1 MPDASS
7 NVTGS
12 APDAT
17 AVKPKVVYVL
27 GAHRSGSTVLGVTLG
42 NCDGVFFAGEL
53 HSWLTRR
60 GLPSFGGEQ
69 GARLWQAIAEEVSGA
84 EELFGHDTQLYLDRS
99 SVVYRVHKWHRRRGL
114 RTPYR
119 RIYQDLYR
127 AIARQTGCERIV
139 DTSHYPLRALEL
151 QAIEGIELYLLFL
164 VRDPQGVVDSFS
176 PRYPESPSRPAFVT
190 NAQLWVT
197 HLLCLLAFRR
207 QPAARRMFVR
217 HEDFLADPAGV
228 LRQILDCTGSDAAI
242 PDLTALSTGSPLQG
256 NRFLKRSDVIAL
268 RGPGAPP
275 RRSLLT
281 KAMQFPF
288 KALFA
293 RLSPALVA
301 DPASGRAHATAAHSG
316 ADSLPSHG
324 PS

>member
-1 MPDASS
+1 MPDASPLK
-7 NVTGS
+7 
-12 APDAT
+12 A
-17 AVKPKVVYVL
+17 KVIYVL

-42 NCDGVFFAGEL
+42 NFDGVFFAGEL

-69 GARLWQAIAEEVSGA
+69 GARLWRAIAEEVPGA
-84 EELFGHDTQLYLDRS
+84 EQLFGHDTQLYLDRS
-99 SVVYRVHKWHRRRGL
+99 SVVYRVHKWPRRRHL

-119 RIYQDLYR
+119 RIYEDLYR

-139 DTSHYPLRALEL
+139 DTSHYPLRAIEL
-151 QAIEGIELYLLFL
+151 QAIDGIELYLLFL

-176 PRYPESPSRPAFVT
+176 SRHPDSPSKSAFVT

-197 HLLCLLAFRR
+197 HLLCLFAFLRH
-207 QPAARRMFVR
+207 PAERRMFVR
-217 HEDFLADPAGV
+217 HEDFLADPTGV
-228 LRQILDCTGSDAAI
+228 LRQILDTTGCSSPI
-242 PDLTALSTGSPLQG
+242 PDLRKLSTGSPLQG

-268 RGPGAPP
+268 RGPGSPP

-281 KAMQFPF
+281 KAMQLPF
-288 KALFA
+288 RALFV

-301 DPASGRAHATAAHSG
+301 DPKASRMPVAEAHPG

>member
-1 MPDASS
+1 MPEASP
-7 NVTGS
+7 
-12 APDAT
+12 A
-17 AVKPKVVYVL
+17 KPKVIYVL

-69 GARLWQAIAEEVSGA
+69 GARLWQAIAEEVPGA

-99 SVVYRVHKWHRRRGL
+99 SVVYRVHKWPRRRRL
-114 RTPYR
+114 RAPYR

-139 DTSHYPLRALEL
+139 DTSHYPLRAVEL

-176 PRYPESPSRPAFVT
+176 SRHPDSPSKPAFVT

-197 HLLCLLAFRR
+197 HLLCLFAFLR
-207 QPAARRMFVR
+207 QPAERRMFVR

-228 LRQILDCTGSDAAI
+228 LRQVLDRTGSAAAI
-242 PDLTALSTGSPLQG
+242 PDLSALSTGSPLQG

-268 RGPGAPP
+268 RGPGSPP

-281 KAMQFPF
+281 KAMQLPF

-301 DPASGRAHATAAHSG
+301 DPAAGRAAGAEAHTG
-316 ADSLPSHG
+316 ADSLASHG